1 MTFVDL
7 GTFAVAVLLLIGA
20 FFTISSAV
28 GLVKL
33 DTSMKRLHAPTKVG
47 TMGIGSLLLASI
59 VMSFV
64 SGGSSFHELLIMAF
78 LFVTAPISANFISK
92 VHIHLRSTEETPAL
106 EDTQTWSTMVQ
117 RDEVKV
123 KTHK

>member
-64 SGGSSFHELLIMAF
+64 
-78 LFVTAPISANFISK
+78 ISANFISK

-106 EDTQTWSTMVQ
+106 EDTQTWSTLVQ